1 MSSNVNIDEDALNKR
16 AEERFV
22 RKTARISAKY
32 LRNVREMNNVPKSMA
47 PFWNVLE
54 DVYVNNKK
62 IFEESAAE
70 TVGTYCV
77 MVPEELVYAAGGKPV
92 RICSGNHVALQL
104 GEEILPKDACPL
116 VKAAAG
122 SIMPNSMAY
131 LGNCKYSVIPVTC
144 DCKRKL
150 VDKLKEFHA
159 VHSMRI
165 PSASQDDGSIEEYV
179 TELYKLKDFLEENL
193 GEKITYKKL
202 HDAIGETYATALET
216 ERFFRL
222 KSCFPSVIHGIH
234 SIMLFNAY
242 TYMRPE
248 EWRRHLSVLNDELEK
263 RIESGVSAARK
274 NTPRIMLTG
283 SPMIFPNVKIPYI
296 IESSGGVV
304 VADETCIGERG
315 YSDVPVIN
323 DCSMDGLMQALAV
336 KAIRP
341 CTCPVFVDT
350 DKRLYR
356 IKKLIERNQ
365 VDGVIYHVLRGC
377 LVYDYEYQTIEDM
390 LESMGVK
397 VLRVETDY
405 SEEDV
410 EQLKI
415 RLEAFLEVIKFSK

>member
-1 MSSNVNIDEDALNKR
+1 MTKNADKR

-32 LRNVREMNNVPKSMA
+32 LRLAKEMNNAPESMS
-47 PFWNVLE
+47 PFWDILD
-54 DVYVNNKK
+54 DVYVKNRN
-62 IFEESAAE
+62 IYTGLAAK

-92 RICSGNHVALQL
+92 RVCSGNHVALQL
-104 GEEILPKDACPL
+104 GEEIMPKDSCPL

-131 LGNCKYSVIPVTC
+131 LSECDFSVVPVTC

-150 VDKLKEFHA
+150 VDKLSEYHA

-165 PSASQDDGSIEEYV
+165 PANSRDDDAVEQYIQ
-179 TELYKLKDFLEENL
+179 ELYKLKEYLEDKL
-193 GEKITYKKL
+193 GNRITYKKL
-202 HDAIGETYATALET
+202 YDAILTTCETSLCA
-216 ERFFRL
+216 ERFYQL
-222 KSCFPSVIHGIH
+222 KSTIPGVIYGTHA
-234 SIMLFNAY
+234 IMMLNAY
-242 TYMRPE
+242 TYMRPDQWAE
-248 EWRRHLSVLNDELEK
+248 NVKTLNRELEA
-263 RIESGVSAARK
+263 RIASGEGRIRK

-283 SPMIFPNVKIPYI
+283 SPMIFPNVKVPYL
-296 IESSGGVV
+296 IENAGGLV

-323 DCSMDGLMQALAV
+323 EHTMDGLIRALAV

-341 CTCPVFVDT
+341 CTCPIFVDT
-350 DKRLYR
+350 DKRWYR
-356 IKKLIERNQ
+356 IKQLIEKYK

-377 LVYDYEYQTIEDM
+377 LVYDYEYLS
-390 LESMGVK
+390 LEKKLEELGVK
-397 VLRVETDY
+397 VLRIETDY

-410 EQLKI
+410 EQLRI
-415 RLEAFLEVIKFSK
+415 RLEAFIEVIKFSK

>member
-1 MSSNVNIDEDALNKR
+1 MNNNLPAGEDALKKR
-16 AEERFV
+16 AEDRFL

-32 LRNVREMNNVPKSMA
+32 LRSVSEMNDVPSGMK
-47 PFWNVLE
+47 PFMDVLE
-54 DVYVNNKK
+54 AVYVNNEN
-62 IFEESAAE
+62 IFDEQSAE

-77 MVPEELVYAAGGKPV
+77 MVPEEMVYAAGGKPV

-122 SIMPNSMAY
+122 SIMPNGMNY
-131 LGNCKYSVIPVTC
+131 LGNCSYSVIPVTC

-150 VDKLKEFHA
+150 VDKLKQYHK

-165 PSASQDDGSIEEYV
+165 PSASQSDSSVEDYV

-193 GEKITYKKL
+193 GNKITYRRL
-202 HDAIGETYATALET
+202 YDAVSETYRTAAET

-222 KSCFPSVIHGIH
+222 KSHFPSVIHGVH
-234 SIMLFNAY
+234 SILLFNAY
-242 TYMRPE
+242 TYMKPA
-248 EWRRHLSVLNDELEK
+248 EWRGHLSVLCDELEK
-263 RIESGVSAARK
+263 RIADGKHSARK

-283 SPMIFPNVKIPYI
+283 SPMIFPNIKIPYI
-296 IESSGGVV
+296 IESSGGIV

-323 DCSMDGLMQALAV
+323 DHSMDGLLTALAV

-356 IKKLIERNQ
+356 IKKLIERNK

-377 LVYDYEYQTIEDM
+377 LVYDYEYQRIEDM
-390 LESMGVK
+390 LEKMGVK